1 MPRDPYIICFMMMI
15 KYSSPNLQGPNLNKI
30 VPGNGVFNA
39 RRASAAVLEQ
49 TASKWNWWSLFVF
62 LLLSF
67 RWDDLPPV
75 LTFFSEPSSLISQN
89 TQVVCILYF
98 YFMKTF
104 LQKLIFTKYNFDHF
118 FKTKIKNAFLC
129 VHTIYTHNSVSTQ
142 QWQNSRI
149 LKWF

>member
-1 MPRDPYIICFMMMI
+1 MMI

-89 TQVVCILYF
+89 TQVICILYF

>member
-1 MPRDPYIICFMMMI
+1 MMI

-49 TASKWNWWSLFVF
+49 KMHQSEIDEACLS
-62 LLLSF
+62 SF

-89 TQVVCILYF
+89 TQVICILYF